1 MKESIKVRLRQ
12 LQRITGRIFRSRLL
26 VLRGVFCL
34 TSSILICRCFC
45 LQIIRGEEYTD
56 NTILEQVLEIVEEN
70 GIHQQMIS
78 RTNIKIRPQ
87 RISSNI
93 CVQMKYMVTT
103 IATGVSTETA
113 AAIMENKD
121 VLTGVDIAED
131 PVRKYTDSEVL
142 SSIIGYTGQISEEEY
157 SVLSEEEQENRSRTD
172 IVGKSGI
179 EKAFDD
185 ILRGTNGETTFYVD
199 MILSGSC
206 FADSIRMGRS
216 KRQSRRSDV
225 NSYPSMPG
233 IMMSR
238 SRRS

>member
-1 MKESIKVRLRQ
+1 MKGQTALTKYERIYKSPAETITEDNRTYFQIKAPCPQGCFLPDFFYSPTMNWLILSPSKIPLPPTALYLGGIRRSMPYWNRCLRSW
-12 LQRITGRIFRSRLL
+12 RKT
-26 VLRGVFCL
+26 
-34 TSSILICRCFC
+34 
-45 LQIIRGEEYTD
+45 
-56 NTILEQVLEIVEEN
+56 
-70 GIHQQMIS
+70 GIHRRMIS
-78 RTNIKIRPQ
+78 RTNR
-87 RISSNI
+87 RI
-93 CVQMKYMVTT
+93 
-103 IATGVSTETA
+103 
-113 AAIMENKD
+113 
-121 VLTGVDIAED
+121 
-131 PVRKYTDSEVL
+131 
-142 SSIIGYTGQISEEEY
+142 TGQISEEEY

-238 SRRS
+238 SRR

>member
-1 MKESIKVRLRQ
+1 
-12 LQRITGRIFRSRLL
+12 
-26 VLRGVFCL
+26 
-34 TSSILICRCFC
+34 
-45 LQIIRGEEYTD
+45 
-56 NTILEQVLEIVEEN
+56 
-70 GIHQQMIS
+70 
-78 RTNIKIRPQ
+78 
-87 RISSNI
+87 
-93 CVQMKYMVTT
+93 
-103 IATGVSTETA
+103 
-113 AAIMENKD
+113 MENKD

-131 PVRKYTDSEVL
+131 PVRKYTDSEVF

-157 SVLSEEEQENRSRTD
+157 SALSEEEQENRSRTD

-216 KRQSRRSDV
+216 KRQSRKSDV

-233 IMMSR
+233 IIISS
-238 SRRS
+238 SRRSIFCSFSMRRASPADEEVKGSDRKSTRLNSSHL

>member
-1 MKESIKVRLRQ
+1 
-12 LQRITGRIFRSRLL
+12 
-26 VLRGVFCL
+26 
-34 TSSILICRCFC
+34 
-45 LQIIRGEEYTD
+45 
-56 NTILEQVLEIVEEN
+56 
-70 GIHQQMIS
+70 
-78 RTNIKIRPQ
+78 
-87 RISSNI
+87 
-93 CVQMKYMVTT
+93 MKYMSTT

-121 VLTGVDIAED
+121 VLTGGDIAED
-131 PVRKYTDSEVL
+131 PVRKYTDSEVF

-206 FADSIRMGRS
+206 FTDSIRMGRS

-238 SRRS
+238 SRR